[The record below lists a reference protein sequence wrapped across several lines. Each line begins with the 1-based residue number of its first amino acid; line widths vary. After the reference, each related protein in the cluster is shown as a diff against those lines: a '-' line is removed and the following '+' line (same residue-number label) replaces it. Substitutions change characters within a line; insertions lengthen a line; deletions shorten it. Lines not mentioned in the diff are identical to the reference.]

1 MMRSGTVAWAVA
13 SAVAM
18 AVLGALIAP
27 AVANGVNQREIQG
40 RVVSVDTAGGTLVIA
55 RAFRGKT
62 TEVTL
67 KAASAIRVYSCAEPR
82 ASLERV
88 KKGMV
93 VSAFYEVVGAD
104 GVVNLIVIEPGP

>member
-1 MMRSGTVAWAVA
+1 MHAGITAWTVA
-13 SAVAM
+13 SALAM
-18 AVLGALIAP
+18 AVLGAPIAP
-27 AVANGVNQREIQG
+27 AAANGVNQREIQG
-40 RVVSVDTAGGTLVIA
+40 RVVSIDTAGGTLVIA

-67 KAASAIRVYSCAEPR
+67 KAAAAIRVYSCAETR

-104 GVVNLIVIEPGP
+104 GVVNLIVVEPGP